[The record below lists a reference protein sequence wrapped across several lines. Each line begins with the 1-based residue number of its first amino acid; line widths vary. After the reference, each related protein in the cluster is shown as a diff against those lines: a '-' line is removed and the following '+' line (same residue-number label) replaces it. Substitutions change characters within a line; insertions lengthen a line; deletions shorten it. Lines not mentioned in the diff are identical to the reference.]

1 MKPEGQGNKIIV
13 NHFLLNVVSTKTQKY
28 LYLHIYVHKFF
39 SLYLEKWLNI
49 YYILGQKIT
58 LKSIILTLL
67 ESLWDS
73 HSYVKLGWG
82 NTIAQTPPFL
92 KNTDLKIDIINIKQR
107 EKSPKCS
114 SVTPCWGLVLLFGDE
129 L

>member
-28 LYLHIYVHKFF
+28 LYLHIYVHKLF

-67 ESLWDS
+67 ESL
-73 HSYVKLGWG
+73 
-82 NTIAQTPPFL
+82 
-92 KNTDLKIDIINIKQR
+92 
-107 EKSPKCS
+107 
-114 SVTPCWGLVLLFGDE
+114 
-129 L
+129 